1 MRSIII
7 KGVTG
12 LFKRLNHKAIYQL
25 KVRFETHVPK
35 VFRQNRVL
43 GGGGREG
50 APASKRRPRREK
62 RVFAYETAHYGVC
75 LSPSPSRGHGAPAT
89 VQLWAESQSMFT
101 RTFLFEPPLNHAEW
115 VLMTVFR
122 PLIYLVTKSF
132 HVPTVFWIIVEPGSY
147 VRSPTAPISVNC
159 FEGDL
164 NGFECVWKKGNSVRC
179 CSSSV
184 LQTISSFFSWW
195 IIFIFILQITIKYGQ
210 KPIQL
215 YAGCEKRTKIV
226 GPNYCIIYKSNKN

>member
-1 MRSIII
+1 MTS
-7 KGVTG
+7 
-12 LFKRLNHKAIYQL
+12 LFKRLNQKAANSKFGSKPTIQ
-25 KVRFETHVPK
+25 KFSVITGSWGEEGVRE
-35 VFRQNRVL
+35 
-43 GGGGREG
+43 
-50 APASKRRPRREK
+50 RRPPKGDRAVRS
-62 RVFAYETAHYGVC
+62 AYLRTEPLITACVYPPPPYGG
-75 LSPSPSRGHGAPAT
+75 PRAPAT

-147 VRSPTAPISVNC
+147 VRRPTAPISVNC
-159 FEGDL
+159 FGGNL
-164 NGFECVWKKGNSVRC
+164 NGSECVWEKGNSIRC

-195 IIFIFILQITIKYGQ
+195 YSFILQLFFK
-210 KPIQL
+210 
-215 YAGCEKRTKIV
+215 
-226 GPNYCIIYKSNKN
+226 